1 MKITLPENISE
12 ITLRQFLAYEKL
24 IERDLDVY
32 NFNKRKINIFTGIPV
47 NQIDNVKGVDAER
60 ILNQIDTALNT
71 DSEFVNR
78 FTMHGIE
85 FGFIPNLDKMTL
97 GEYADLSK
105 HGVEKE
111 SLHNL
116 MAVLFRPIVK
126 KEIVK
131 QNIFKRMFYKSKNVK
146 EQIKYDILSYNGSEE
161 YAEFMKDMPLH
172 VVNGALVFFY
182 NLANELQEATRKYLS
197 EELLKDQKL
206 KTISKTSVGILRLKS
221 WLRTTF
227 SK

>member
-12 ITLRQFLAYEKL
+12 ITLRQFLKYEEL
-24 IERDLDVY
+24 QARDLDAY

-47 NQIDNVKGVDAER
+47 SQVDNIRGVDAER

-71 DSEFVNR
+71 DAEFVNR

-105 HGVEKE
+105 HGVDKD

-116 MAVLFRPIVK
+116 MAVLFRPIVR
-126 KEIVK
+126 KELVR
-131 QNIFKRMFYKSKNVK
+131 QNIFNRIFLKNKNNKAEV
-146 EQIKYDILSYNGSEE
+146 KYDILSYNGTEE
-161 YAEFMKDMPLH
+161 YAEFMKDMPLS

-182 NLANELQEATRKYLS
+182 NLANELQEATQNYLT
-197 EELLKDQKL
+197 EELQKDQKL
-206 KTISKTSVGILRLKS
+206 KTISKISVGIHRLKS
-221 WLRTTF
+221 WLKTTF
-227 SK
+227 